1 MIVYQ
6 QAFDIYHS
14 VFRLLRLLDFFN
26 RSESVEVERL
36 RIWDFYLLY
45 PNKMSEI
52 KLRREEEDI
61 RKLIRNYIVKKE
73 NPYEELNDCRI
84 MFEKIQPYQIT
95 AMKCLA
101 SYGVINKETLS
112 LNRVSVINKNELRAK
127 LANLPVL
134 TDKETNAVK
143 LLTSHFFLMP
153 LAGEFGLKQ
162 RTGLIESKYDA

>member
-14 VFRLLRLLDFFN
+14 VFRLLRLLDVFN
-26 RSESVEVERL
+26 RSESVEVDRL
-36 RIWDFYLLY
+36 RIWDFYLLF
-45 PNKMSEI
+45 PNKMPEI
-52 KLRREEEDI
+52 TLRREEEDVK
-61 RKLIRNYIVKKE
+61 KLIRNYIAKRE
-73 NPYEELNDCRI
+73 NPYEELTDCRI

-101 SYGVINKETLS
+101 SYGIISKETLS
-112 LNRVSVINKNELRAK
+112 LNRVSVINKEELQTK
-127 LANLPVL
+127 LVNLPGL
-134 TDKETNAVK
+134 TDRETNAVK

-153 LAGEFGLKQ
+153 LSGEYGLKH